1 MFSRFIFVIILVIY
15 RQRRR
20 LYECTRNKKEE
31 ITLLLHDWYR
41 EIRSQNFVKAK
52 ELKQSI
58 DTKLI
63 VWKKIKRIQS
73 FIHF

>member
-1 MFSRFIFVIILVIY
+1 MSVHVI
-15 RQRRR
+15 
-20 LYECTRNKKEE
+20 KKEE